1 MFCKNCGKEI
11 DDKAA
16 VCPHC
21 GVAQNEQ
28 QPIDDSGS
36 IGWGVLGCCIPVVGL
51 ILFLVWHDTKPKNAS
66 ICRHCNTVVY
76 TCRSGWN
83 WCRPWLCI
91 VLMIFSNLI
100 KQHKPCISCR
110 AWFFYR
116 KERAG

>member
-36 IGWGVLGCCIPVVGL
+36 IGWGVSDAVFLL
-51 ILFLVWHDTKPKNAS
+51 LALSFFLFGMTQS
-66 ICRHCNTVVY
+66 QRMQ
-76 TCRSGWN
+76 
-83 WCRPWLCI
+83 RPLE
-91 VLMIFSNLI
+91 LEL
-100 KQHKPCISCR
+100 
-110 AWFFYR
+110 
-116 KERAG
+116 

>member
-36 IGWGVLGCCIPVVGL
+36 IGWGVLGCCIPVVAL
-51 ILFLVWHDTKPKNAS
+51 SFFLFGMTQS
-66 ICRHCNTVVY
+66 QRMQ
-76 TCRSGWN
+76 
-83 WCRPWLCI
+83 RPLE
-91 VLMIFSNLI
+91 LEL
-100 KQHKPCISCR
+100 
-110 AWFFYR
+110 
-116 KERAG
+116 